1 MKPTCPTRIPAWIL
15 IAAALVAPALGP
27 AAARA
32 GDDKKVEIDK
42 KAAPG
47 VLKEAG
53 LSFEA
58 ARVLNGA
65 EKVTALEQVDAQV
78 DAALRGDLSKDET
91 AAARALSAMIRFE
104 LQDYESASRMWRSA
118 SDEFDK
124 SVFRDDTDFASVR
137 ALELAGRDREAAS
150 EWASWE
156 ERYPQSPL
164 RGEARLARVWNH
176 LRLGENE
183 QAGKKLNEL
192 LKATPWYE
200 KDVRTTLAKATLL
213 YIDGKPV
220 EALAAVGIKTQGA
233 AASYLR
239 GLCYRAQGAVLQSA
253 AMFQEVADRYPDS
266 PLRDPAML
274 AKADAFLL
282 AKDYR
287 SASEEFGRV
296 SKKAQDP
303 KVIAE
308 AEVRGAGAIFLAGSA
323 DSALYALRSVVERY
337 PHSDVGARAQFLVGE
352 VLVSRGQHAEAIVE
366 MNRVLKEY
374 FQHSVAASAQYQ
386 VGRCLDAMGRKADAT
401 GTYQAVVSGYP
412 LEPEAP
418 AAAYLA
424 GVGLLSQNK
433 PRAAAPYF
441 QIVLDRYTAQME
453 KPNPNLD
460 AFRTPGKLELV
471 DASLCLLLY
480 SYHKAGDL
488 GQLAGAPH
496 ALLQKMPPSRS
507 SWRAYALLIDAD
519 ASAAQARYPEAQA
532 TLERLMKDFP
542 DHAAGAPATKLLA
555 WSYARQG
562 RDSLAIATEERLVAK
577 YGSTARPDI
586 VSSAYL
592 DIAHD
597 RFNQKNYK
605 AAADNYAAFLKRYPS
620 HPKRHIAHYQAGL
633 ACLRLNR
640 AGDAV
645 DHWEAI
651 VKDSASAAIAEKAW
665 ARAGDLYFQAQRY
678 EDAKRCYRGLL
689 ANFQATDAAALATLR
704 MGQCE
709 YNAGHDAAALERY
722 SETVARFPDTP
733 YSKEAE
739 RGSELA
745 LYRMGQTAKG
755 TAELSQLVEKYPTS
769 SFAADALFQ
778 IAKSD
783 YQAKRW
789 AEAATGFRRVV
800 SQFPGYSAADEA
812 QFLLA
817 DAYGK
822 AGDKEQAR
830 LAYEQFMAFFPESEL
845 RPTAE
850 FQLGLQHFQ
859 NQNFMQAAVAFTQV
873 LGDSATDE
881 VLAASRYNLALCQ
894 RQLGQPEDARTTLL
908 AYREKHPND
917 ARAAD
922 VAYQLGDLHEAAGEK
937 EKALEEFQT
946 ALASRPSNALEMELL
961 YRVGLN
967 QENQGN
973 VDTALKTYNRAILS
987 PDKRNPFRL
996 SALARSAAIF
1006 ESRNELTR
1014 AMNAYRDIAQ
1024 NSKDNELAAAAAGR
1038 ANELQSARGKKR

>member
-1 MKPTCPTRIPAWIL
+1 MTRMYANRIPALVL
-15 IAAALVAPALGP
+15 IAAALAAAVAP

-32 GDDKKVEIDK
+32 GDKKVEIDK

-53 LSFEA
+53 PSFEA
-58 ARVLNGA
+58 ARVLSGA
-65 EKVTALEQVDAQV
+65 DRVAALEQVEGQV
-78 DAALRGDLSKDET
+78 DAALRGDLSKEET
-91 AAARALSAMIRFE
+91 AAARALSAQIRFE
-104 LQDYESASRMWRSA
+104 LGDYEAASRMWRDA
-118 SDEFDK
+118 SGQLDK
-124 SVFRDDTDFASVR
+124 SPFQDDAEFASIR
-137 ALELAGRDREAAS
+137 ALEMAGRDRDAAR
-150 EWASWE
+150 EWGSWE
-156 ERYPQSPL
+156 ERNPQSPL
-164 RGEARLARVWNH
+164 RGEARLARVWNF

-183 QAGKKLNEL
+183 QAQKHLNEL
-192 LKATPWYE
+192 MKSSPWY
-200 KDVRTTLAKATLL
+200 DRDPRATLAKATLL
-213 YIDGKPV
+213 YAQGKPM
-220 EALAAVGIKTQGA
+220 EALTAVGLKAQGP

-253 AMFQEVADRYPDS
+253 AAFQEVADRYPES
-266 PLRDPAML
+266 PLRDAALL

-287 SASEEFGRV
+287 SASEEFSRV
-296 SKKAQDP
+296 TAKAKDP

-308 AEVRGAGAIFLAGSA
+308 AEVRGAGSLFLTGAA
-323 DSALYALRSVVERY
+323 DSALLALRGIVEKY
-337 PHSDVGARAQFLVGE
+337 PNTDVGARAQFLVGE

-374 FQHSVAASAQYQ
+374 FQHSIAASAQYQ

-424 GVGLLSQNK
+424 GVGLLSQGK

-453 KPNPNLD
+453 KSNPNID

-496 ALLQKMPPSRS
+496 ALLQKMPASRS

-532 TLERLMKDFP
+532 TLEKLMKEFP
-542 DHAAGAPATKLLA
+542 DHASGAAATKLLA

-562 RDSLAIATEERLVAK
+562 RDSLAIATEERLVAR
-577 YGSTARPDI
+577 YGTTARPDI
-586 VSSAYL
+586 VASAYL

-597 RFNQKNYK
+597 RFNQKNYR
-605 AAADNYAAFLKRYPS
+605 AAADNYAAFVKRYPT
-620 HPKRHIAHYQAGL
+620 HPKRHVAHYQAGL
-633 ACLRLNR
+633 AYLRLNR

-651 VKDSASAAIAEKAW
+651 VKDSASAPLAEKAW
-665 ARAGDLYFQAQRY
+665 ARAGDVYFQAQRY

-689 ANFQATDAAALATLR
+689 TNFEAADAAALAMLR

-709 YNAGHDAAALERY
+709 YNAGHDAAALAQY
-722 SETVARFPDTP
+722 SETIARFPDTP
-733 YSKEAE
+733 YATEAQ

-755 TAELSQLVEKYPTS
+755 TAELAKLVEQYPTS
-769 SFAADALFQ
+769 SFAGDALFQ
-778 IAKSD
+778 IAKSE
-783 YQAKRW
+783 YQAKHW
-789 AEAATGFRRVV
+789 EEAANGFRRVV

-812 QFLLA
+812 QFLMA
-817 DAYGK
+817 DAYQK
-822 AGDKEQAR
+822 KGDQEQAR
-830 LAYEQFMAFFPESEL
+830 LAYEQFLAFFPQSEL
-845 RPTAE
+845 RPTAQ
-850 FQLGLQHFQ
+850 FQLGLQYFQ

-873 LGDSATDE
+873 LGDSASEE
-881 VLAASRYNLALCQ
+881 VSAASRYNLALCQ
-894 RQLGQPEDARTTLL
+894 RQLGQPEDAKTALL

-917 ARAAD
+917 KRAAD
-922 VAYQLGDLHEAAGEK
+922 VAYQLGDLLEAAGEK
-937 EKALEEFQT
+937 EKALDEFQT
-946 ALASRPSNALEMELL
+946 ALASNPSNTLEMELL

-973 VDTALKTYNRAILS
+973 VETALKTYNRAILS
-987 PDKRNPFRL
+987 PDKRNPYRL
-996 SALARSAAIF
+996 SALARSAAIW
-1006 ESRNELTR
+1006 ESRKELTR

-1024 NSKDNELAAAAAGR
+1024 NSKDSELAAAAAGR
-1038 ANELQSARGKKR
+1038 ASQLETARGKKR